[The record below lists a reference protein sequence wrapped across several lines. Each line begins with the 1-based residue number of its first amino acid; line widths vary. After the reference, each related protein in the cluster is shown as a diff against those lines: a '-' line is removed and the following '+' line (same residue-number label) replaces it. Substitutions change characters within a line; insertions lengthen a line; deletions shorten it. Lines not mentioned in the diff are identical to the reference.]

1 MKTTYSQPAFISDEE
16 LITRIIAGET
26 SLLEIVIRRYNPLLY
41 KIARSYG
48 LNHED
53 AEDMMQESFFA
64 AYTML
69 PQFRKEASF
78 KTWLTRIHLHKC
90 YHKISYGHFK
100 YEEAAPEALPENTH
114 VLHPSQDQ
122 MQTEKTIINRELA
135 GLLELSLQQLPLIY
149 RNVFVLRE
157 VEGFSIAET
166 ASLLDISQVNVKVRL
181 NRAKAMLQK
190 QLEHFYTST
199 ELYEFN
205 LCYCDKIVAH
215 VLNRIAGST
224 PTNQQH
230 AG

>member
-1 MKTTYSQPAFISDEE
+1 MKTTYNQPAYASDEE
-16 LITRIIAGET
+16 LVVRILAGET
-26 SLLEIVIRRYNPLLY
+26 SLLEILIRRYNPLLY

-64 AYTML
+64 AYTTL
-69 PQFRKEASF
+69 PQFRREASF
-78 KTWLTRIHLHKC
+78 KTWLTRIHLNKC
-90 YHKISYGHFK
+90 YHKISYGHLK
-100 YEEAAPEALPENTH
+100 YEEAAKETLPENTPL
-114 VLHPSQDQ
+114 LHPSQDQ
-122 MQTEKTIINRELA
+122 MQTDKTIINRELA
-135 GLLELSLQQLPLIY
+135 GFLELSLQQLPLIY

-166 ASLLDISQVNVKVRL
+166 ASLLEISQVNVKVRL

-190 QLEHFYTST
+190 QLEHFYTTT
-199 ELYEFN
+199 ELYEFH

-215 VLNRIAGST
+215 VFDRIAGST
-224 PTNQQH
+224 HPNEQH